1 MADCFEDTETS
12 DSGLEC
18 GFRTD
23 TDRRNDNR
31 NFRRDQFNIFKH
43 NYRAAV
49 KTERLPQNNSD
60 DESGSKLLTLNVSQK
75 KSIVNM
81 IRKLQKAENSLELKN
96 GNQLIRALIIKLNK
110 TKTKLMF
117 LISANVD
124 FSPQNAPLPD
134 FDLDDIHLLFGTDVS
149 KISDQ
154 NYMKYLPEKW
164 SFETKQRLES
174 NVLELIGAGE
184 ILLNECD
191 EIK

>member
-23 TDRRNDNR
+23 SDRRNDNR
-31 NFRRDQFNIFKH
+31 TFRRDQFNIFKH

-49 KTERLPQNNSD
+49 EAERLPHNNSD
-60 DESGSKLLTLNVSQK
+60 NESGSKLLTLNVSQK

-81 IRKLQKAENSLELKN
+81 IRKLQKAENNLEFIN
-96 GNQLIRALIIKLNK
+96 ANEPIRALIIELNK

-117 LISANVD
+117 LIRANVD

-134 FDLDDIHLLFGTDVS
+134 FDLDDIQLLFGTDVCT
-149 KISDQ
+149 ISDQ
-154 NYMKYLPEKW
+154 NCIPEKW
-164 SFETKQRLES
+164 SFETKQRFES
-174 NVLELIGAGE
+174 NVLELIGASE